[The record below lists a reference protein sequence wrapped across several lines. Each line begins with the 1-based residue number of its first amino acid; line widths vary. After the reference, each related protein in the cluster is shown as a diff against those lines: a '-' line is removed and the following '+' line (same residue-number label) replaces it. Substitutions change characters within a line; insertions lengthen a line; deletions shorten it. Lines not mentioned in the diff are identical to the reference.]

1 MGSGPQNN
9 FETPTGQQPKLKA
22 LQNGGNGEE
31 GERGGPGTQYYLMF
45 VCEGLAECMV
55 CRHPCSWGPQSECH
69 RPGGLICVT
78 LLSSGGNRAISGPV
92 SQSLCPADDSFAI
105 LKLTGHQ
112 KRALPTSNRS
122 LLGLLEHCNNIQG
135 SGLRISQP
143 LDLPG
148 LCSVWG
154 CLGECLL
161 NPVGICGRCFHSFPA
176 FSQY

>member
-1 MGSGPQNN
+1 MEGM
-9 FETPTGQQPKLKA
+9 
-22 LQNGGNGEE
+22 EE
-31 GERGGPGTQYYLMF
+31 GERAGPGTQYYLMF

-55 CRHPCSWGPQSECH
+55 CRHLCSWGPQSECH
-69 RPGGLICVT
+69 RPGGFICVI
-78 LLSSGGNRAISGPV
+78 LLSSCGNRAISGPV
-92 SQSLCPADDSFAI
+92 SQSLRPANDSFAV

-112 KRALPTSNRS
+112 KRALPRLDRS

-148 LCSVWG
+148 VCSVWG
-154 CLGECLL
+154 CLGVCLL
-161 NPVGICGRCFHSFPA
+161 NPAGICGRCFHSFPA